1 MKAKWS
7 SVVFV
12 CEWEEM
18 KKAKRASVCVC
29 GTVGGG
35 DEEG

>member
-1 MKAKWS
+1 MCVALWG
-7 SVVFV
+7 
-12 CEWEEM
+12 EEM